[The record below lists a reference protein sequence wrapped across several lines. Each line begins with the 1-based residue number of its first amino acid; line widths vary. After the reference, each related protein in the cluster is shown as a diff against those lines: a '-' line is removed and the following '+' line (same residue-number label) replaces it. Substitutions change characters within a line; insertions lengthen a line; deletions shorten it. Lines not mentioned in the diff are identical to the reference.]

1 MTLTKA
7 ELSPFAEWY
16 SLRDQL
22 VPYIGERVFDLLAL
36 AISEARG
43 DALNSERY
51 RSILEGSGND
61 VANPQVT
68 ETEQLLID
76 WARSAARDP
85 LSIDEAQRARF
96 ERAFNPQL
104 RQLLVA
110 FTALMI
116 ATSFVA
122 TVG

>member
-22 VPYIGERVFDLLAL
+22 VPYIGERVFDLLAF
-36 AISEARG
+36 AISDARG
-43 DALNSERY
+43 DAVNSGRY
-51 RSILEGSGND
+51 RSILAESGNNVD
-61 VANPQVT
+61 NPQVT

-76 WARSAARDP
+76 WARSAAQDP
-85 LSIDEAQRARF
+85 RSIDEARRARF